1 MGASALNH
9 PRTIEGAT
17 AMKTIAALLVMATT
31 LAGCIVVPSH
41 HHHGHYRSGSAYAY
55 PGPPA
60 HYHGGPR
67 HYRY

>member
-1 MGASALNH
+1 
-9 PRTIEGAT
+9 
-17 AMKTIAALLVMATT
+17 MKTIAAMLVMATT

-41 HHHGHYRSGSAYAY
+41 HHRGYYRSGPAYVY

-60 HYHGGPR
+60 YYYPGPR